1 MSGRPMHAEE
11 VVEQCLYE
19 SGARG
24 LSQHAREV
32 ALVGLLVVP
41 DGAVSMREYR
51 RRIRETYIKA
61 HPERGS
67 FFILFVLPVL
77 ISLISNWIAK
87 WILSHTDMR
96 TIRSQAFD
104 ALTESSPRMT
114 DTLISI
120 SSPERKQTE
129 P

>member
-1 MSGRPMHAEE
+1 MPRRQMHAEE

>member
-1 MSGRPMHAEE
+1 MPRRQMHAEE

-41 DGAVSMREYR
+41 DGAISMREYR
-51 RRIRETYIKA
+51 RRIKETYIKA

-67 FFILFVLPVL
+67 IFLIFVLPVL
-77 ISLISNWIAK
+77 ISLVSNWIAK
-87 WILSHTDMR
+87 WILDRSDMK

-104 ALTESSPRMT
+104 ALTESSPSMT
-114 DTLISI
+114 ATLISI
-120 SSPERKQTE
+120 SSPERNQTR